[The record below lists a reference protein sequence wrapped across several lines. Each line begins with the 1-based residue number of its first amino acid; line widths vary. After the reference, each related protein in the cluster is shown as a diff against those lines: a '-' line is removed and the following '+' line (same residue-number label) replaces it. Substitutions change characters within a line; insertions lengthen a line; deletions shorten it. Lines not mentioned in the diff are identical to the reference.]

1 MIAQNGRRPHT
12 AKVVGSNPSR
22 PTTIS
27 CQPARKNN
35 GKVTSIDTS
44 LFDLLKATIALFVIV
59 DPLGPVPIFAG
70 LTKPMSL
77 EEKRKVFRTAAVIG
91 AVLLAVFALLGQEV
105 LLLFGISLQ
114 SFQIAGGLVLLLLSI
129 EIIFRGERFDKL
141 TLVSA
146 EETAV
151 FPIAFPLLVGP
162 GAITLTLISIQT
174 FGIIIALLA
183 IVIVMFVSWVV
194 LRQTD
199 RIYSMLGRTGAA
211 VIARIMS
218 LFIAA
223 IAVQYILAGIQF
235 YYPPR

>member
-1 MIAQNGRRPHT
+1 M
-12 AKVVGSNPSR
+12 S
-22 PTTIS
+22 
-27 CQPARKNN
+27 
-35 GKVTSIDTS
+35 SIDAF
-44 LFDLLKATIALFVIV
+44 LFDLLKATVALFVIV

-77 EEKRKVFRTAAVIG
+77 DDKRKVFRTAAIVG
-91 AVLLAVFALLGQEV
+91 AILLAVFALVGQEV

-141 TLVSA
+141 ALVSA

-162 GAITLTLISIQT
+162 GAITLTMISIQSS
-174 FGIIIALLA
+174 GIMVALLA

-199 RIYSMLGRTGAA
+199 RIYRILGRTGAA

-223 IAVQYILAGIQF
+223 IAVQYVLAGIQF

>member
-1 MIAQNGRRPHT
+1 MSSTDAF
-12 AKVVGSNPSR
+12 
-22 PTTIS
+22 
-27 CQPARKNN
+27 
-35 GKVTSIDTS
+35 
-44 LFDLLKATIALFVIV
+44 LLDLLKATVALFVIV
-59 DPLGPVPIFAG
+59 DPLGLIPIFAR

-77 EEKRKVFRTAAVIG
+77 DEKRKVFRTAAVVG
-91 AVLLAVFALLGQEV
+91 SVLLAVFALVGQEV
-105 LLLFGISLQ
+105 LLLFGISLE

-141 TLVSA
+141 ALVSA

-162 GAITLTLISIQT
+162 GAITLTMISIQSS
-174 FGIIIALLA
+174 GIMVALTA
-183 IVIVMFVSWVV
+183 ILIVMFASWVV

-199 RIYSMLGRTGAA
+199 RIYRLLGRTGAA

-223 IAVQYILAGIQF
+223 IAVQYVLAGIQF

>member
-1 MIAQNGRRPHT
+1 MS
-12 AKVVGSNPSR
+12 VDSFLVE
-22 PTTIS
+22 
-27 CQPARKNN
+27 
-35 GKVTSIDTS
+35 
-44 LFDLLKATIALFVIV
+44 LLKATVALFVIV
-59 DPLGPVPIFAG
+59 DPLGPVPIFAN
-70 LTKPMSL
+70 LTKGMSPQ
-77 EEKRKVFRTAAVIG
+77 EKMRIFRTAAIVG
-91 AVLLAVFALLGQEV
+91 AGLLAVFALVGQEL
-105 LLLFGISLQ
+105 LLLFGISLP

-235 YYPPR
+235 YYPPRWRVQKIS

>member
-1 MIAQNGRRPHT
+1 MT
-12 AKVVGSNPSR
+12 A
-22 PTTIS
+22 
-27 CQPARKNN
+27 
-35 GKVTSIDTS
+35 IDEFF
-44 LFDLLKATIALFVIV
+44 LVLLQATVALFVII
-59 DPLGPVPIFAG
+59 DPLSPVPIVAG
-70 LTKPMSL
+70 LTKEMSYD
-77 EEKRKVFRTAAVIG
+77 EKRKTFRTAAIVG
-91 AVLLAVFALLGQEV
+91 SLLLAAFALVGREV

-141 TLVSA
+141 ALVTA

-162 GAITLTLISIQT
+162 GAITLTMISIQSS
-174 FGIIIALLA
+174 GIIIALLS
-183 IVIVMFVSWVV
+183 IVIVMFVSWII

-199 RIYSMLGRTGAA
+199 RIYRLLGRTGVA

-223 IAVQYILAGIQF
+223 IAVQYILAGILF
-235 YYPPR
+235 YYPPK

>member
-1 MIAQNGRRPHT
+1 MAI
-12 AKVVGSNPSR
+12 V
-22 PTTIS
+22 
-27 CQPARKNN
+27 
-35 GKVTSIDTS
+35 DTF
-44 LFDLLKATIALFVIV
+44 LLDLLKATVALFVIV

-70 LTKPMSL
+70 LTKPMSP
-77 EEKRKVFRTAAVIG
+77 EEKKKVFRTAAVVG
-91 AVLLAVFALLGQEV
+91 AILLAAFALVGQEI
-105 LLLFGISLQ
+105 LLLFGIALP

-129 EIIFRGERFDKL
+129 EIIFRGERMDKL

-162 GAITLTLISIQT
+162 GAITLTMISIQSS
-174 FGIIIALLA
+174 GILVALVA
-183 IVIVMFVSWVV
+183 ILIVMFVSWVV
-194 LRQTD
+194 LKQTD
-199 RIYSMLGRTGAA
+199 RIYRLLGKTGAA

-223 IAVQYILAGIQF
+223 IAVQYVLAGIQF

>member
-1 MIAQNGRRPHT
+1 
-12 AKVVGSNPSR
+12 
-22 PTTIS
+22 
-27 CQPARKNN
+27 
-35 GKVTSIDTS
+35 VTSIDTS

-141 TLVSA
+141 ALVSA

>member
-1 MIAQNGRRPHT
+1 M
-12 AKVVGSNPSR
+12 S
-22 PTTIS
+22 
-27 CQPARKNN
+27 
-35 GKVTSIDTS
+35 SIDAL
-44 LFDLLKATIALFVIV
+44 LFGLRTATLARVVIGE
-59 DPLGPVPIFAG
+59 PLGPVPIFAG
-70 LTKPMSL
+70 LTKSMNL
-77 EEKRKVFRTAAVIG
+77 HEKRKVFRTAAVVG
-91 AVLLAVFALLGQEV
+91 AILLAAFALIGQEV
-105 LLLFGISLQ
+105 LLLFGISLE

-129 EIIFRGERFDKL
+129 EIIFRGERMDKL

-151 FPIAFPLLVGP
+151 FPIALPLLVGP
-162 GAITLTLISIQT
+162 GAITLTMISIHSS
-174 FGIIIALLA
+174 GIIVALLA

-199 RIYSMLGRTGAA
+199 RIYRILGRTGAA

-223 IAVQYILAGIQF
+223 IAVQYVLAGIQF